1 MKRCSSKF
9 AQKNHSNPLTSIDF
23 AFTLRG
29 MKKHRWSMWPKV
41 LALGLLSTLGIV
53 PAVASPADPLA
64 DFLAQN
70 GWLTS
75 PAEDASLR
83 PAHSRLV
90 VHALGFVGVPYRLG
104 GGSYEEGFD
113 CSGFVQASFQ
123 ESLGIRLPR
132 RVVEQAHATTPIEPS
147 ELIPGDLVF
156 FNTLGSRYSHV
167 GIYVGEG
174 RFVHSPRTGASI
186 RLESMYSSYWARRF
200 TGARRVAWSD
210 GAQWSRL
217 DTP

>member
-1 MKRCSSKF
+1 MDFPFNLHAMMKHLWS
-9 AQKNHSNPLTSIDF
+9 ATSHGLMC
-23 AFTLRG
+23 A
-29 MKKHRWSMWPKV
+29 
-41 LALGLLSTLGIV
+41 ALGLGLIV
-53 PAVASPADPLA
+53 PAAASPADPLA
-64 DFLAQN
+64 DFLQQN
-70 GWLTS
+70 GWLRVEP
-75 PAEDASLR
+75 PASAPNRAER

-104 GGSYEEGFD
+104 GGSYDEGFD

-147 ELIPGDLVF
+147 ALVPGDLVF

-174 RFVHSPRTGASI
+174 RFLHSPRTGASI
-186 RLESMYSSYWARRF
+186 RMESMHSSYWFPRF
-200 TGARRVAWSD
+200 TGARRVTWGD
-210 GAQWSRL
+210 EAQWSQA
-217 DTP
+217 TP